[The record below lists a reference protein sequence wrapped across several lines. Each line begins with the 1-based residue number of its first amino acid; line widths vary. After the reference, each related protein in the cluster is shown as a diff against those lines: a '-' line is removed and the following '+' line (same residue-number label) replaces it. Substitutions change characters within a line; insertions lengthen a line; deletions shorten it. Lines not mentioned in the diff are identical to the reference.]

1 MTLLTLTNII
11 KQYDIRKILNNISF
25 SINSE
30 DRIVIIGKNGAG
42 KSTIMKIVDGIT
54 QPDSGEIIRAN
65 NISIKMLPQ
74 NPKFEDGISVRQ
86 AIENQL
92 VEIKEAQKQ
101 FDEVSKLL
109 EQDFDNKELIE
120 KYSKLSTYLDSHSA
134 WNLDDKIERVLLEFN
149 LKKMENRSVNTLS
162 GGEVRRVALAGLL
175 LMKPDI
181 LLLDEPTNHL
191 DIYMVEFLENILLK
205 EKFTL
210 LFISHDRYFID
221 KIATRTIEIEDG
233 KIMEFKGGYQN
244 YLEQKSEFLR
254 RVQKQHENLLKL
266 LRQENEWFARGVK
279 ARLKR
284 NEGRKKRLFE
294 MREQAKKNP
303 ALIRKIK
310 LELQREQKHFQQTE
324 GFNRQKMLFELI
336 NVSKTLG
343 NKKLIS
349 DFNYRILQKDR
360 IAIVGRNGSGKST
373 LLKILLGKMEID
385 SGKIKRG
392 EFQIGYFDQNREMLN
407 DDKNLIETFC
417 PNGGDRVNVRGHS
430 IHVYGYL
437 KQFLFPKEFLDK
449 KIGLLSGGEKN
460 RVALALLF
468 TKNIDC
474 LILDE
479 PTNDLDIAT
488 INILEEQLQ
497 NFHGAVIFVSHD
509 RYFVDKIAQKLLV
522 FKTENNQQIIDE
534 VHTSYSEYLE
544 IERELAE
551 LNELENSTVKN
562 KNKSPQQKI
571 NKPKK
576 LKLNFKEQ
584 QILKTYPEKIE
595 NLEIEID
602 KLNKCLSNPE
612 CYEKDG
618 IITLSNKLR
627 ELEEEYN
634 NLVDI
639 LLEVQEKEEEI
650 NGQ

>member
-1 MTLLTLTNII
+1 
-11 KQYDIRKILNNISF
+11 
-25 SINSE
+25 
-30 DRIVIIGKNGAG
+30 
-42 KSTIMKIVDGIT
+42 
-54 QPDSGEIIRAN
+54 
-65 NISIKMLPQ
+65 
-74 NPKFEDGISVRQ
+74 
-86 AIENQL
+86 
-92 VEIKEAQKQ
+92 
-101 FDEVSKLL
+101 
-109 EQDFDNKELIE
+109 
-120 KYSKLSTYLDSHSA
+120 
-134 WNLDDKIERVLLEFN
+134 
-149 LKKMENRSVNTLS
+149 
-162 GGEVRRVALAGLL
+162 
-175 LMKPDI
+175 
-181 LLLDEPTNHL
+181 
-191 DIYMVEFLENILLK
+191 
-205 EKFTL
+205 
-210 LFISHDRYFID
+210 
-221 KIATRTIEIEDG
+221 
-233 KIMEFKGGYQN
+233 
-244 YLEQKSEFLR
+244 
-254 RVQKQHENLLKL
+254 
-266 LRQENEWFARGVK
+266 
-279 ARLKR
+279 
-284 NEGRKKRLFE
+284 
-294 MREQAKKNP
+294 
-303 ALIRKIK
+303 
-310 LELQREQKHFQQTE
+310 
-324 GFNRQKMLFELI
+324 MLFELI

-509 RYFVDKIAQKLLV
+509 RYFVDKIAKKLLV

-551 LNELENSTVKN
+551 LNQFENFTDEVKN
-562 KNKSPQQKI
+562 KIKSPQQQI
-571 NKPKK
+571 NKSKK
-576 LKLNFKEQ
+576 LKLTFKEQ
-584 QILKTYPEKIE
+584 QILKDYPEKIE
-595 NLEIEID
+595 KLEIEIE
-602 KLNKCLSNPE
+602 KLNECLSNSE

-618 IITLSNKLR
+618 IISLSNKLG
-627 ELEEEYN
+627 ELEEGYN